1 MDCARSQELLSDH
14 LEGSLHTIL
23 RSELEV
29 HLAGCVECRSLREA
43 VAEVVDALNAFP
55 DLEPPRSLVD
65 RIVEATRRTPRPAPR
80 RVLVRP
86 ALVIPAWVQAAAAG
100 FAMVALGVLLMV
112 VGPEASTRAATS
124 LVDRTVSAGSELM
137 ERKDRVVEDVRILGV
152 VLTTAFEG
160 RLERM
165 NDRVEDYRQLLE
177 RRRAGEGEDSKRGS
191 GIRPRPVR
199 VAEDPGFR
207 TGSGADS

>member
-14 LEGSLHTIL
+14 LEGSLHAIL
-23 RSELEV
+23 RSELDA

-43 VAEVVDALNAFP
+43 IGDVVEALHAIP
-55 DLEPPRSLVD
+55 ELEPPRGLVD
-65 RIVEATRRTPRPAPR
+65 RIVEATRRAPRPAAR
-80 RVLVRP
+80 QVVVRP

-100 FAMVALGVLLMV
+100 FAMVALGVLLLV

-124 LVDRTVSAGSELM
+124 LVDRTVSAGSEIL
-137 ERKDRVVEDVRILGV
+137 EHKDRVVEDVRILGV

-165 NDRVEDYRQLLE
+165 NDRVEDYRRLLE

-191 GIRPRPVR
+191 GVPPRLVR
-199 VAEDPGFR
+199 VAGDVGFR
-207 TGSGADS
+207 TGTGAKS